1 MRLRRALRAAQ
12 STAVAVKRAIMFALA
27 SSNHICAWLLISVI
41 LAANRFKQVRLT
53 RQVSIELRNER
64 VEAMMELIS
73 WHIEANHRQE
83 HLGEGYRGF
92 MKDRTWEGNSH
103 IGVKTAQVL
112 DYFQEVEKYAV
123 GRPILI
129 CEVGLNG
136 GHSAAALLLAAGK
149 NSRYVSFDIGN
160 FGPVTYYNTTV
171 AMLQRV
177 FPGQIDFILGD
188 SAATVPNFASTK
200 GRVCDIIS
208 VDGDHS
214 KEGALR
220 DIMSIQS
227 ISKRGALVLMDDV
240 NLEGPKY
247 ALGQA
252 LSSGLLSKLRCVD
265 ETVLRIPRENRRS
278 QGEARIMKQGWCFLR
293 VRR

>member
-1 MRLRRALRAAQ
+1 MSRRACSNCVRLIT
-12 STAVAVKRAIMFALA
+12 SFAVT
-27 SSNHICAWLLISVI
+27 SSNRICAWLLLFVI
-41 LAANRFKQVRLT
+41 VLATRCKEVSLT
-53 RQVSIELRNER
+53 RQASLELRNER
-64 VEAMMELIS
+64 LEAMMELIS
-73 WHIEANHRQE
+73 WHIESKHRHE

-112 DYFQEVEKYAV
+112 DYFQEVEKYAA
-123 GRPILI
+123 GRPTLI

-136 GHSAAALLLAAGK
+136 GHSAAAFLLAAGK

-171 AMLQRV
+171 VMLQRV

-188 SAATVPNFASTK
+188 SAVTVPNFASTR
-200 GRVCDIIS
+200 GRICDIIS

-220 DIMSIQS
+220 DLTSIQS
-227 ISKRGALVLMDDV
+227 IAKRGALVLMDDV
-240 NLEGPKY
+240 NLEGPRH
-247 ALGQA
+247 ALEHA
-252 LSSGLLSKLRCVD
+252 LSSGTLSKIRCVH
-265 ETVLRIPRENRRS
+265 EKILRIPREHRRS
-278 QGEARIMKQGWCFLR
+278 QGATRIMKQGWCFLR